1 MAEQY
6 TTLERP
12 NLHFDSAGR
21 PTHLVLAADLTTGPS
36 SPSSL
41 ALLNPHTSIMVHA
54 IAAARALLKEQ
65 PVSRGRRKAA

>member
-36 SPSSL
+36 SPSTVAS
-41 ALLNPHTSIMVHA
+41 HS
-54 IAAARALLKEQ
+54 
-65 PVSRGRRKAA
+65 